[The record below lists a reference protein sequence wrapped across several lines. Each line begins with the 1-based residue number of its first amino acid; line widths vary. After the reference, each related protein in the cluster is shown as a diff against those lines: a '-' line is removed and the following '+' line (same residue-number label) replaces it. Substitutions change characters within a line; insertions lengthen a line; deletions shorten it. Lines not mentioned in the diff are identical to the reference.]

1 MLFFIKCQHI
11 DVSFSCL
18 FIEEETND
26 ALFYDPSMDDDDEA
40 WVKRQRASYRP
51 SPNKP
56 GGASASAA
64 GAKTKDTKS
73 DAVLNCPACMCAV
86 CLDCQR
92 YDVHMHIIIRPIIPS
107 SPQNQ

>member
-1 MLFFIKCQHI
+1 MFAKVFCNLKQLLANFYQ
-11 DVSFSCL
+11 VSAHRCL

-56 GGASASAA
+56 SSASVGTA

-92 YDVHMHIIIRPIIPS
+92 YAHMLETREE
-107 SPQNQ
+107 

>member
-1 MLFFIKCQHI
+1 
-11 DVSFSCL
+11 
-18 FIEEETND
+18 
-26 ALFYDPSMDDDDEA
+26 MDDDDEA

-56 GGASASAA
+56 GGASASTA

-92 YDVHMHIIIRPIIPS
+92 YDVHMHINRLINHQEIYNFELSCFRI
-107 SPQNQ
+107 

>member
-1 MLFFIKCQHI
+1 MFILFT
-11 DVSFSCL
+11 
-18 FIEEETND
+18 EEETND

-51 SPNKP
+51 PAGKSGDSPAKTV
-56 GGASASAA
+56 
-64 GAKTKDTKS
+64 GAKTKDVKS

-92 YDVHMHIIIRPIIPS
+92 YGMVY
-107 SPQNQ
+107 